1 MKPTAYLINAA
12 RGGVIDEDALF
23 KALGSKRLAGAAL
36 DVFEQEPL
44 PKDHPLRTLSN
55 IVLTPH
61 LGAATAEAQQNVAV
75 EIAEAVRAA
84 LVDGDLSSAVNAPAL
99 SGEAMKKVRPLMSLA
114 ERLGLLAAC
123 LSDSAID
130 RVEIRYAGALDEAIR
145 PVVASALIGLLT
157 PVVGKSAVNFV
168 NSIHLAE
175 TRGITVERARIG
187 LHSDYAEFIELR
199 VHSRK
204 GDTAVAG
211 SLLAQGYPR
220 IVRIDGFHVDVNPR
234 GTLVVIR
241 NRDVPGVIGRVGTA
255 LGDAGINIAEYHQ
268 ARLQAGGQAL
278 AAVSVDSRLSADVLN
293 RLREFPEILDVKQ
306 ADLD

>member
-1 MKPTAYLINAA
+1 
-12 RGGVIDEDALF
+12 
-23 KALGSKRLAGAAL
+23 
-36 DVFEQEPL
+36 
-44 PKDHPLRTLSN
+44 
-55 IVLTPH
+55 
-61 LGAATAEAQQNVAV
+61 
-75 EIAEAVRAA
+75 
-84 LVDGDLSSAVNAPAL
+84 
-99 SGEAMKKVRPLMSLA
+99 
-114 ERLGLLAAC
+114 
-123 LSDSAID
+123 
-130 RVEIRYAGALDEAIR
+130 
-145 PVVASALIGLLT
+145 
-157 PVVGKSAVNFV
+157 
-168 NSIHLAE
+168 
-175 TRGITVERARIG
+175 
-187 LHSDYAEFIELR
+187 
-199 VHSRK
+199 
-204 GDTAVAG
+204 VAG